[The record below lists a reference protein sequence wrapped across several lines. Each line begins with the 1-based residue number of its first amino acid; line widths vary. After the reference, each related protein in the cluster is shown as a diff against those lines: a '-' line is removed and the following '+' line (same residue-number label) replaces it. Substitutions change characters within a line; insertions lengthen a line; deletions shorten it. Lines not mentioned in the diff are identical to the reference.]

1 MIQKKKELNCGRER
15 ERALEIN
22 ADTNGGCG
30 FLFLKVKA
38 LLRNKIY
45 IKFFVNKII

>member
-1 MIQKKKELNCGRER
+1 MTQKKKELNCGRER
-15 ERALEIN
+15 ALEIN
-22 ADTNGGCG
+22 AHTNGGCG

-45 IKFFVNKII
+45 IKFLANKII